1 MGGHCLCQRCGKAI
15 ELLLEEE
22 DQGAATQPKDAERG
36 GGAKK
41 DEDQKRQ
48 RRRRNMA
55 TSGGGAAG
63 YGEWGM
69 GKGEEGGGGGGGGM
83 DESCVVLNSSGGG
96 RKSGMQSPHSGPVPT
111 SPDAMTAGGGG
122 TSNGGGGLGAGVSA
136 RLSQL
141 ELLFDFV
148 EAEGEIDS
156 PLCPQ
161 CSAMLRRDLE
171 AAAAEAEADA
181 DEYEAAVATLEAEQR
196 ACVEASSSS
205 FSGNDRSAPSPV
217 DFAAG
222 NDDVCVGDGDA
233 VQRTHRTGSGASS
246 SSSGTSAVHSDDM
259 SDSSDDRWQRRV
271 SRLRAQLKAVEE
283 ENATLDVAEKELDA
297 MEERYWQEYNDYMF
311 MLQRHKHS
319 RDAVLARIEATSS
332 ALETLKQTNVF
343 NDAFHIWHDGP
354 YGTISGFRLGRVGQS
369 AGGGLTSSAPVEWDE
384 INAAWGQC
392 VLLLSTM
399 ASTCKFT
406 FTTYRLVPMGSY
418 SKVIDDERRATLEL
432 FGPISSLNPFKR
444 TNFDRAMIG
453 FLRCLEEVAEFASMT
468 DKAANGSSSGDT
480 NGTQE
485 DDGDGKDAAR
495 TAPPPFALPYPIDG
509 DKVGG
514 KTIKLTFNRE
524 DKWTAALK
532 LMLADLKC
540 LLVWVAR
547 MNGEEESN
555 TRDA

>member
-1 MGGHCLCQRCGKAI
+1 
-15 ELLLEEE
+15 
-22 DQGAATQPKDAERG
+22 
-36 GGAKK
+36 
-41 DEDQKRQ
+41 
-48 RRRRNMA
+48 
-55 TSGGGAAG
+55 
-63 YGEWGM
+63 
-69 GKGEEGGGGGGGGM
+69 
-83 DESCVVLNSSGGG
+83 
-96 RKSGMQSPHSGPVPT
+96 MQSPRSGQLPP
-111 SPDAMTAGGGG
+111 SPDAMTAGGAGG
-122 TSNGGGGLGAGVSA
+122 GGGGLGAGVSA

-181 DEYEAAVATLEAEQR
+181 DEYEAAVASLEAEQR
-196 ACVEASSSS
+196 ACAEDSSLD
-205 FSGNDRSAPSPV
+205 GT
-217 DFAAG
+217 AG
-222 NDDVCVGDGDA
+222 IEDAHVGDVGDA
-233 VQRTHRTGSGASS
+233 MQRTHRTGSGASS
-246 SSSGTSAVHSDDM
+246 SSSSGTSGVHSEDT
-259 SDSSDDRWQRRV
+259 SSDERWQRRV

-283 ENATLDVAEKELDA
+283 ENAALDVAEKELDA

-319 RDAVLARIEATSS
+319 RDAVLARIESTSS

-354 YGTISGFRLGRVGQS
+354 YGTISGFRLGRFGQS
-369 AGGGLTSSAPVEWDE
+369 AGGGLTSSVPVEWDE

-453 FLRCLEEVAEFASMT
+453 FLRCLEELAEFASMT
-468 DKAANGSSSGDT
+468 DKAASGGASVGGNGDK
-480 NGTQE
+480 E
-485 DDGDGKDAAR
+485 DDGHEGGGEAAR
-495 TAPPPFALPYPIDG
+495 TPPPPFALPYPIDG

-547 MNGEEESN
+547 MNGEEESAQD
-555 TRDA
+555 T